1 MSCQPDEIEPY
12 PDCVKEYADIL
23 KQCHYKKLNIV
34 GSDWPPKVGNDDV
47 FGRIA
52 LIQQKDNSSS
62 QENNSFPQKYTSTQQ
77 KESSDWHLLR
87 GQVDEICHLAGNEK
101 VEIKDIL
108 KPTINDCT
116 SLIVLIDGPPGIG
129 KTTLCR
135 KLLHMWSDGEL
146 VPHYDLVLYCPLRN
160 EKIAKADT
168 LKDLFVYKR
177 NNVPMIVD
185 LFEEYNGE
193 GMLIIFDG
201 WDELSEHHRQSSLAA
216 DIIRREQLDQCSVIV
231 TSRSYASSSLIKTS
245 SLNKHVQV
253 IGFSKDEIAKVII
266 QTLQKDKILA
276 QELLEENSEISWNYF
291 FKKTAFF
298 KTTQS
303 NEESQLAVKLIN
315 DLKKRSDV
323 QSLCF
328 IPFICSIVI
337 SIYSKEK
344 ELKTTLTELYENF
357 IVQTIKRQIE
367 KQGCPSYVFNSL
379 SSLPVELAEPFE
391 EICQFA
397 YTNLANNNKDPVL
410 TFVSHQIIGMSAA
423 KDNYFGLLTTF
434 IDHEENYQFIHLSI
448 QEFLAACWIA
458 KRPNPEQIFKTHFDN
473 DHFRM
478 CLRFVAGL
486 TRLSHKS
493 YEQYFNIPIDLQCKK
508 KRIFGFEARYQSYF
522 YTNPI
527 VDHVDL
533 DNFLTH
539 VDHFPIL
546 LLHLLYESQNKDLC
560 QALVLSISPQSICF
574 HALQFSLFDILC
586 LNYFLNV
593 NSTTHWNHLHLM
605 PLYQDELSVLTT
617 ILNTKRLDAYFY
629 GFTDD
634 TILQLRNI
642 QECYINI
649 SGTSLYA
656 CDVLVKF
663 LSFSQIKILRLKV
676 NENIKK
682 YNMKHCCC
690 SDLEKCLAKKT
701 TLQEFN
707 VQYTQ
712 TNLSLYTIQEM
723 YDIYY
728 NHERNIFNT
737 IIEGICKN
745 TSITFLSLH
754 FSDNACL
761 TGELMKQLFNE
772 NKTLK
777 ALSGTFLFSPE
788 DMVETISTSLVAMDI
803 NLPLGLI
810 NGLEC
815 ILLSKLHPSHVVNP
829 SLVVTRLELNSPES
843 AVELFDILK
852 TDNKLKALK
861 LKIIMSVQK
870 FSCDICTFKNMCTS
884 MKEMLQQNQ
893 MLECLEIKSTFDIKE
908 SFFDIPVSNTRT
920 LPHTFLSYLI
930 TGLEGNNTLQQLRLP
945 IPLTTN
951 CMYNKE
957 NDVKALFSLLSCR
970 KKLTELQLDFQGHD
984 QEQTIIEID
993 NFTIFQDHVLPMITN
1008 MLLSNKWI
1016 EVLSLNVHFSGSP
1029 RRKNT
1034 WEEFFDAILNHP
1046 SLQHVGLKLSFE
1058 STELKD
1064 FLKGQIEV
1072 KELKE
1077 APVIICA

>member
-1 MSCQPDEIEPY
+1 MSTSAPDELLPDAATVVVAELPEVPARTVIGVVPLEAGTNPPEEGIAPLDDGTDVRSAPSAVDTSVEAIVRRATGKLEGNINFDSVAVGRANALPCPTLDTPLDECQPDEIEPY

-478 CLRFVAGL
+478 CLR
-486 TRLSHKS
+486 
-493 YEQYFNIPIDLQCKK
+493 
-508 KRIFGFEARYQSYF
+508 
-522 YTNPI
+522 
-527 VDHVDL
+527 
-533 DNFLTH
+533 
-539 VDHFPIL
+539 
-546 LLHLLYESQNKDLC
+546 
-560 QALVLSISPQSICF
+560 
-574 HALQFSLFDILC
+574 
-586 LNYFLNV
+586 
-593 NSTTHWNHLHLM
+593 
-605 PLYQDELSVLTT
+605 
-617 ILNTKRLDAYFY
+617 
-629 GFTDD
+629 
-634 TILQLRNI
+634 
-642 QECYINI
+642 
-649 SGTSLYA
+649 
-656 CDVLVKF
+656 
-663 LSFSQIKILRLKV
+663 
-676 NENIKK
+676 
-682 YNMKHCCC
+682 
-690 SDLEKCLAKKT
+690 
-701 TLQEFN
+701 
-707 VQYTQ
+707 
-712 TNLSLYTIQEM
+712 
-723 YDIYY
+723 
-728 NHERNIFNT
+728 
-737 IIEGICKN
+737 
-745 TSITFLSLH
+745 
-754 FSDNACL
+754 
-761 TGELMKQLFNE
+761 
-772 NKTLK
+772 
-777 ALSGTFLFSPE
+777 
-788 DMVETISTSLVAMDI
+788 
-803 NLPLGLI
+803 
-810 NGLEC
+810 
-815 ILLSKLHPSHVVNP
+815 
-829 SLVVTRLELNSPES
+829 
-843 AVELFDILK
+843 
-852 TDNKLKALK
+852 
-861 LKIIMSVQK
+861 
-870 FSCDICTFKNMCTS
+870 
-884 MKEMLQQNQ
+884 
-893 MLECLEIKSTFDIKE
+893 
-908 SFFDIPVSNTRT
+908 
-920 LPHTFLSYLI
+920 
-930 TGLEGNNTLQQLRLP
+930 
-945 IPLTTN
+945 
-951 CMYNKE
+951 
-957 NDVKALFSLLSCR
+957 